1 MTTRF
6 WLIIAPVLVLAL
18 GCSRKQE
25 RAPAS
30 EPPDA
35 PDDIVEQV
43 HAFCGACHAYPPA
56 DTFPRRHWKLEV
68 ERGYRFFDESA
79 LPLKPPPFAS
89 VVRYYE
95 SRAPEELPD
104 LTYPKPSR
112 DLDLSFDPISYP
124 GPEVNG
130 SYAISNVN
138 VVHLTDP
145 KRPEIL
151 ACDMRHGLV
160 MLLKPSDPEPKWK
173 VIARV
178 PHPAKTEVV
187 DLDGDGINDIL
198 VADLGSF
205 TPTDK
210 RDGTVVW
217 LRGKADGTFEPIT
230 LLRNVGRVS
239 DVRAADFRATGKK
252 DLVVAVFGLQHT
264 GELLFLEN
272 HTTDWSKP
280 SFTSRVLD
288 ARHGTIHV
296 PIVDLNGDG
305 KPDIVALISQ
315 EHEVIVGYLNEGNG
329 KFRKQTLYSAPH
341 PGYGSSGIEMVDLDG
356 DGKLD
361 ILYTNGDVLDEPY
374 LFKPYHGVQWLK
386 NKGNLTF
393 EHQALTPM
401 YGAHRAVAADFR
413 GDGKKGIVAAS
424 FLPVEGFPERVK
436 RKADALILLDPK
448 KAGGYDRHSL
458 ARVDADHVSC
468 AAGDLYGTG
477 RADIVVGN
485 FGSAKAKHP
494 VVIWRNRGVKGG
506 R

>member
-1 MTTRF
+1 MTTRS
-6 WLIIAPVLVLAL
+6 WLIFAPALVFAL
-18 GCSRKQE
+18 GCSRKE
-25 RAPAS
+25 EPAPTP
-30 EPPDA
+30 EPA
-35 PDDIVEQV
+35 DDPADIAEQV
-43 HAFCGACHAYPPA
+43 HAFCGACHAYPPP

-68 ERGYRFFDESA
+68 ERGYRFFEESA
-79 LPLKPPPFAS
+79 LPVKPPPFAS

-104 LTYPKPSR
+104 LTYPEPSR
-112 DLDLSFDPISYP
+112 DLDLSFQPICYP

-138 VVHLTDP
+138 IVHLTDP

-160 MLLKPSDPEPKWK
+160 MRMKPTDPEPKWK

-230 LLRNVGRVS
+230 LLRGVGRVT
-239 DVRAADFRATGKK
+239 DVRAADFRGTGKK
-252 DLVVAVFGLQHT
+252 DLVVAVFGWQHT
-264 GELLFLEN
+264 GEILFLEN
-272 HTTDWSKP
+272 HTTDWAKP
-280 SFTSRVLD
+280 NFTTRVLD
-288 ARHGTIHV
+288 DRHGTIHV

-315 EHEVIVGYLNEGNG
+315 EHEVIVGFINEGNG

-386 NKGNLTF
+386 NMGGLSF
-393 EHQALTPM
+393 EHKSLTPM

-413 GDGKKGIVAAS
+413 GDGKKGIAAVS
-424 FLPVEGFPERVK
+424 FLPVEGFPDRVK
-436 RKADALILLDPK
+436 RKADALVLLDPK
-448 KAGGYDRHSL
+448 QGGYERHSL
-458 ARVDADHVSC
+458 ARVDADYVSC
-468 AAGDLYGTG
+468 AAGDLYRSG

-485 FGSAKAKHP
+485 FGAAKAKYP
-494 VVIWRNRGVKGG
+494 VTIWRNRGAKG